1 MEMLDFTE
9 EMIEK
14 LKSANKRLLID
25 DNSNKERQQN
35 IVFVYCPPKVG
46 STSLVSSIRLFA
58 NDKYNVIHLHNESI
72 LKILYNIDVSII
84 DLIKYNGIL
93 GKNIYV
99 FDVYRHP
106 IEHKISVFFEK
117 LEKFHFNSSVDII
130 EKFPI
135 EKIIA
140 RFNNL
145 FPYLGGND
153 YYRNEYGIEFPE
165 SFDFDKKF
173 SMVTNKNIKYIK
185 LRLFD
190 SSNYWSSIL
199 HEILGIRVKILRD
212 YETKE
217 KPIKEV
223 YKKFME
229 SYKIPYNFLEN
240 IKNDS
245 SFLYYTNEQEK
256 NSYLVGWEKKLAAE
270 VSFYSFKEYDF
281 YLTISSENQSTTEI
295 HADHYIDTG
304 CICKTCN
311 KKRSYFREEYV
322 KKNIQPPHIKHENV
336 KLNAEN
342 KYGFER
348 QKSIQGGIS
357 FNMLKGL

>member
-106 IEHKISVFFEK
+106 IENKISVFFEK

-140 RFNNL
+140 SFNNL
-145 FPYLGGND
+145 FY
-153 YYRNEYGIEFPE
+153 
-165 SFDFDKKF
+165 
-173 SMVTNKNIKYIK
+173 
-185 LRLFD
+185 
-190 SSNYWSSIL
+190 
-199 HEILGIRVKILRD
+199 
-212 YETKE
+212 
-217 KPIKEV
+217 
-223 YKKFME
+223 
-229 SYKIPYNFLEN
+229 
-240 IKNDS
+240 
-245 SFLYYTNEQEK
+245 
-256 NSYLVGWEKKLAAE
+256 
-270 VSFYSFKEYDF
+270 
-281 YLTISSENQSTTEI
+281 
-295 HADHYIDTG
+295 
-304 CICKTCN
+304 
-311 KKRSYFREEYV
+311 
-322 KKNIQPPHIKHENV
+322 
-336 KLNAEN
+336 
-342 KYGFER
+342 
-348 QKSIQGGIS
+348 
-357 FNMLKGL
+357 